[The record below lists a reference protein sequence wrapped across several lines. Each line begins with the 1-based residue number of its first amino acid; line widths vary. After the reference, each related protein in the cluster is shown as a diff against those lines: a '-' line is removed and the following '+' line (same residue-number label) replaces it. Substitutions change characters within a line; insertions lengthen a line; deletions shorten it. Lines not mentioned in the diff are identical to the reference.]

1 MPDASTALSAQ
12 PGGPLSPDAS
22 GASALMQ
29 QMQESDA
36 ETQKI
41 VGAEQKEMQP
51 AMDKEEG
58 LLSAAGPKA
67 PQLQAQPDAP
77 NMRQQQ
83 AQDVHDFFFAAI
95 AVAGIA
101 GARARSHVTTALNAF
116 GATLKGFREGQLQ
129 DAQQAYKEFQNAS
142 EAVKA
147 NNEAMQRDYQ
157 NALADRKASLDEQM
171 ARINMVA
178 AKYHDP
184 LMAQAASAKNYLMVG
199 RLMQQQQ
206 DAVLKLGQQADKL
219 IDQYKVAWAKVK
231 ISAEM
236 QGFKLSDDGIVAVDP
251 DSTVTKGRASFTD
264 AALDN
269 AAVKYGTTGQISAGF
284 GGGDMRKQVQ
294 NRWGEMTQA
303 MGMTPEQAA
312 ALPAE
317 KKADAVALA
326 MDTKWIDGVER
337 SQEIVL
343 GQIPIVQSYLDQLPL
358 TEIQRV
364 NGLILQGAR
373 EFGSPEAQAYG
384 NAMSSLEMEW
394 GRLSAGPQS
403 VAMLPV
409 EVMRIGA
416 NRFGNLTPNQFAAEA
431 ALLPKEAAN
440 SVQAQMKIIENRR
453 KSLENLKPSLPT
465 ATPSPGAGGGANADP
480 LGLFK

>member
-1 MPDASTALSAQ
+1 
-12 PGGPLSPDAS
+12 
-22 GASALMQ
+22 MQ
-29 QMQESDA
+29 QSDQQ
-36 ETQKI
+36 TQ
-41 VGAEQKEMQP
+41 GLLGQEQKEMQGP
-51 AMDKEEG
+51 TD
-58 LLSAAGPKA
+58 AANSILAQPGPKA
-67 PQLQAQPDAP
+67 PQSEAQPSAP
-77 NMRQQQ
+77 QMREQQ
-83 AQDVHDFFFAAI
+83 AQNAHDFFFAAI
-95 AVAGIA
+95 VVAGIA
-101 GARARSHVTTALNAF
+101 GAISRSHATTALNAF

-129 DAQQAYKEFQNAS
+129 EAQQAYTEFKNAS

-157 NALADRKASLDEQM
+157 NALADRKSSLDEQM
-171 ARINMVA
+171 ARLNMVA

-184 LMAQAASAKNYLMVG
+184 LMQQAASAKNYLMAG
-199 RLMQQQQ
+199 RLMQQQD
-206 DAVLKLGQQADKL
+206 DAANKYDLAAQKL
-219 IDQYKVAWAKVK
+219 IQQHDEMWAKAK
-231 ISAEM
+231 LSAAIH
-236 QGFKLSDDGIVAVDP
+236 GFKLSDDGNVAVDP
-251 DSTVTKGRASFTD
+251 DSPVTKGKASFTD

-284 GGGDMRKQVQ
+284 LGADMRTRVQ

-403 VAMLPV
+403 IAMLPV

-431 ALLPKEAAN
+431 DLLPKEEAN
-440 SVQAQMKIIENRR
+440 SVQAQTKIIENRR
-453 KSLENLKPSLPT
+453 KSLENLKTSSP
-465 ATPSPGAGGGANADP
+465 AAAPSPGAGGNGGWSIQKVP
-480 LGLFK
+480 